1 MYFTTIKI
9 LSCNK
14 WLEITK
20 KKDAV
25 KNLDGCLISCW
36 MEESKNEVIYMVL
49 VSLPS
54 GNMIKIII
62 VPVFG
67 GGDQIYFLVQFAE
80 IYFPAQ
86 FAEIYFPAQFA
97 QICSFS
103 CSVIAL
109 WGSNLLLLLVLY
121 SCRIKAFQFA

>member
-1 MYFTTIKI
+1 
-9 LSCNK
+9 
-14 WLEITK
+14 
-20 KKDAV
+20 
-25 KNLDGCLISCW
+25 

-67 GGDQIYFLVQFAE
+67 GGDQIYFLAQFAE

-109 WGSNLLLLLVLY
+109 
-121 SCRIKAFQFA
+121 